1 MLSQSKQNVPLHLV
15 VLCQYGISLCCKLHV
30 CFAGR
35 YTKHTFHLWRCL
47 LWLGKDSLR
56 KVIQL
61 IIIRIYA
68 PLGIILLHLEFICF
82 SKYFCTVQDINIILL
97 DLAYQYVM
105 SCGAAAGQLLFRNLA
120 LLTL

>member
-1 MLSQSKQNVPLHLV
+1 MPRKRSQDNIPQGYVEVIGWTN
-15 VLCQYGISLCCKLHV
+15 LCSVRANKMCHYIGICLCCKLHV

-35 YTKHTFHLWRCL
+35 YTKHTFHLWRFL

-61 IIIRIYA
+61 LIIRIYA
-68 PLGIILLHLEFICF
+68 PFGIILHLDFICF

-105 SCGAAAGQLLFRNLA
+105 S
-120 LLTL
+120 